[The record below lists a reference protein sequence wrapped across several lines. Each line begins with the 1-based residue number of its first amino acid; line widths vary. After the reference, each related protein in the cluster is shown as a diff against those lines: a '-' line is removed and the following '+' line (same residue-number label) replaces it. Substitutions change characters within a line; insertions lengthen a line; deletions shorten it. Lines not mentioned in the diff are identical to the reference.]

1 MNRRAIVKY
10 IAVVLAAINLIWMLG
25 FNYRIP
31 GRSAKSN
38 TPEYTVAET
47 SEASKKDSEKK
58 DQETVETEAADNS
71 SMDGNEDMEAAKHKK
86 CRVVQATGLNVR
98 SGPGPDYYIVTTVR
112 GGTEM
117 ECLDDGE
124 GAWIHVRTPDG
135 KEGYVSKKYVEM
147 VED

>member
-31 GRSAKSN
+31 GRSDKSN
-38 TPEYTVAET
+38 APEYTVAET
-47 SEASKKDSEKK
+47 SEASKKDSEKQ
-58 DQETVETEAADNS
+58 DQETVEIEAADNS

-147 VED
+147 LED